1 MTPLKKV
8 RKDRGDTIY
17 DVAEKVGCA
26 PATISRIERGDST
39 SPDLA
44 AKISEYFDKQVTE
57 EQILYPERFKQ
68 QEQQVAA

>member
-1 MTPLKKV
+1 MTPLKKA
-8 RKDRGDTIY
+8 RKDSGKTIY

-26 PATISRIERGDST
+26 PATISRIERGDPT

-57 EQILYPERFKQ
+57 EQILYPERFT
-68 QEQQVAA
+68 EQKAA